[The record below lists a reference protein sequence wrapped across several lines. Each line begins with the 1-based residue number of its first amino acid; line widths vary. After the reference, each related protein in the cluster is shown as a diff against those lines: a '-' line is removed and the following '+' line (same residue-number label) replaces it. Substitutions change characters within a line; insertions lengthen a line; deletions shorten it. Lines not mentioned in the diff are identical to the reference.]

1 VVKGPDDVR
10 PTMQIATPEET
21 QRFLSTL
28 WFQWG
33 MTLVKKIAT
42 EYSLNEP
49 QAEALSDI
57 LLKPN
62 DWVIDITD

>member
-1 VVKGPDDVR
+1 
-10 PTMQIATPEET
+10 MNIATPEET

-33 MTLVKKIAT
+33 MTLVHMIAAH
-42 EYSLNEP
+42 YSLNE
-49 QAEALSDI
+49 QQKEALSDI

-62 DWVIDITD
+62 DWVIEVAD

>member
-1 VVKGPDDVR
+1 
-10 PTMQIATPEET
+10 MQIASPEET

-33 MTLVKKIAT
+33 MTLVKKIST
-42 EYSLNEP
+42 EYSLNE
-49 QAEALSDI
+49 QQSEALSDI

-62 DWVIDITD
+62 DWCVDITD

>member
-1 VVKGPDDVR
+1 
-10 PTMQIATPEET
+10 MQIASPEET

-42 EYSLNEP
+42 EYSLNEH
-49 QAEALSDI
+49 QTEALSDI

>member
-1 VVKGPDDVR
+1 
-10 PTMQIATPEET
+10 MQIATPTET

-33 MTLVKKIAT
+33 MTLVKMIT
-42 EYSLNEP
+42 THYSLNEQ

-62 DWVIDITD
+62 DWCVEITD

>member
-1 VVKGPDDVR
+1 
-10 PTMQIATPEET
+10 MHIATPDET

-33 MTLVKKIAT
+33 MTLVHMIST
-42 EYSLNEP
+42 HYSLNE
-49 QAEALSDI
+49 QQKEALSDI

-62 DWVIDITD
+62 DWCVAIDD

>member
-1 VVKGPDDVR
+1 
-10 PTMQIATPEET
+10 MHIATSEET

-42 EYSLNEP
+42 EYSLNEY
-49 QAEALSDI
+49 QTDALSDI

-62 DWVIDITD
+62 DWCIEITD